1 MAAQDGSS
9 VFTSTTITE
18 TTGEAEHE
26 QIEEIEVIFGTFGRI
41 GGNALDKCRK
51 SAQTHDG
58 ELQPRSDLQ
67 PRTGGG
73 FARALVSEQPEHH
86 PNERAVVAAS
96 TASFISAAEPH
107 QSNRGARKVL

>member
-41 GGNALDKCRK
+41 VVNCNLEVISNLEPVGASLVHLCLSNQNITRMSGLSSLR
-51 SAQTHDG
+51 QLRHLY
-58 ELQPRSDLQ
+58 LQQNRISRIEGL
-67 PRTGGG
+67 
-73 FARALVSEQPEHH
+73 
-86 PNERAVVAAS
+86 ER
-96 TASFISAAEPH
+96 FCD
-107 QSNRGARKVL
+107 